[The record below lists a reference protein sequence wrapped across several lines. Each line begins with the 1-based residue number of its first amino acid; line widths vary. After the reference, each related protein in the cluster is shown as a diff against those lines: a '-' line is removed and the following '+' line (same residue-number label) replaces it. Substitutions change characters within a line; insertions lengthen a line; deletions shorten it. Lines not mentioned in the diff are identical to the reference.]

1 MSDYKRKVASHKGT
15 LTKIHTQLQNQES
28 IRSDRRDQSTHNHLE
43 DLLQR
48 AEESYA
54 TLFNE
59 IEESFPGDGSKQREE
74 VGHYN
79 DFVVSADKARQII
92 NAMKSQRQAY
102 VLYDILTDD
111 IAYWEECSTV
121 DLKASFPKEYA
132 SLAKT
137 LDEFRAATST
147 SGAINIPDLKV
158 RAKELKRRL
167 MKLEQ
172 QVSTT
177 DSAGS
182 SDSGVPVPSSDNYYS
197 HDIKARAIP
206 LPVFH
211 GELGD
216 WNTFWTAFNEYIKK
230 VKYVTDRE

>member
-1 MSDYKRKVASHKGT
+1 MSDYKRKVASPKGN

-28 IRSDRRDQSTHNHLE
+28 IRLDRRDQSTLNHLE

-54 TLFNE
+54 TLSNE
-59 IEESFPGDGSKQREE
+59 IEEFFPGDESKQREE

-79 DFVVSADKARQII
+79 DFVLSADKARQII

-111 IAYWEECSTV
+111 IAYWEECSAV

-137 LDEFRAATST
+137 LDEFRAATSA
-147 SGAINIPDLKV
+147 SGAIDIPDLKV
-158 RAKELKRRL
+158 RAKELTRRL

-182 SDSGVPVPSSDNYYS
+182 SDSGVSVPSWDSYY
-197 HDIKARAIP
+197 R
-206 LPVFH
+206 H
-211 GELGD
+211 GIVTTVMILRLEL
-216 WNTFWTAFNEYIKK
+216 FLFQSFMEI
-230 VKYVTDRE
+230 

>member
-1 MSDYKRKVASHKGT
+1 M
-15 LTKIHTQLQNQES
+15 
-28 IRSDRRDQSTHNHLE
+28 
-43 DLLQR
+43 
-48 AEESYA
+48 
-54 TLFNE
+54 
-59 IEESFPGDGSKQREE
+59 
-74 VGHYN
+74 
-79 DFVVSADKARQII
+79 
-92 NAMKSQRQAY
+92 
-102 VLYDILTDD
+102 LYDILTDD
-111 IAYWEECSTV
+111 IAYWEECSAV

-137 LDEFRAATST
+137 LDEFRAATSAN
-147 SGAINIPDLKV
+147 GAIDIPDLKV

-182 SDSGVPVPSSDNYYS
+182 SDSGVSNLSSDSYYC

-206 LPVFH
+206 LPEFH
-211 GELGD
+211 GDLGD

-230 VKYVTDRE
+230 VKYITDREKYSYLQESIKDSVALDIVKDFARNGDTFASMGERLVEMYDRPREVYIMAVKELLSLPIHHYTKSSLVQMSKNLHRLRNILLKHRDGTADQLFTAIVEL